1 MDESKTKRKGV
12 RVKCPVSLLKSAGLV
27 NKATMQRIYAM
38 SRFYDTKM
46 TPVLIHLV
54 DEAWMDFIETNA
66 DSPKLEMILTL
77 DDIDS
82 DTTPLSTFGKHDDE
96 NAE

>member
-1 MDESKTKRKGV
+1 MEKRKEIQI
-12 RVKCPVSLLKSAGLV
+12 KCPVSLLKSRGIV
-27 NKATMQRIYAM
+27 NKETMKRIYAM

-77 DDIDS
+77 EDMDS
-82 DTTPLSTFGKHDDE
+82 DTTPLSTFGRTNDE
-96 NAE
+96 NAK